1 MQFHSKPQKQT
12 LMRLHVH
19 HEIAIAVIKN
29 NDLLTEEEKQ
39 IALKEELNNFNQKK
53 KGLRGSAF

>member
-1 MQFHSKPQKQT
+1 MQFHSKAQQQA
-12 LMRLHVH
+12 LMRLHVQ
-19 HEIAIAVIKN
+19 HEIAVASIKDN
-29 NDLLTEEEKQ
+29 EQLTEEEKQ